1 MGLVEDVIKGNARAA
16 ARIMRLIED
25 GVPEAREALKRL
37 YPYTGKAYIIG
48 TTGPPGAGKSSLVD
62 RMVEEFRKQGKKVG
76 VVAVDPTSP
85 FSGGAIL
92 GDRIRMQR
100 HSTDPGVFIKSLA
113 TRGHLGGL
121 SKATDDI
128 IQVMDAMGKDV
139 IIVETV
145 GVGQDEVDI
154 VKTADTTMVV
164 TVPGLGDD
172 IQAIKAGILEI
183 ADLFVVNKGDKP
195 EADKTVREL
204 EVMLDMSAPREDR
217 WRPIILKVS
226 AIKGEGIK
234 ELMEGLESHRKFL
247 ETSGRFESYRKDRVA
262 HAFENLLRDKL
273 FNMVMSKLKE
283 NGTYDRLL
291 EDMFSKRKDPYSVIE
306 KLRCQCALDI
316 DNN

>member
-273 FNMVMSKLKE
+273 FNMVMSKLRE

>member
-1 MGLVEDVIKGNARAA
+1 MGLIDEVIKGNPRAA
-16 ARIMRLIED
+16 ARVMRLIED

-48 TTGPPGAGKSSLVD
+48 ITGPPGAGKSSLVD
-62 RMVEEFRKQGKKVG
+62 RLVEEFRKQGKKVG
-76 VVAVDPTSP
+76 VVAIDPTSP

-100 HSTDPGVFIKSLA
+100 HSTDPEVFIKSLA

-121 SKATDDI
+121 SKAADDV
-128 IQVMDAMGKDV
+128 IQVMDAMGKD
-139 IIVETV
+139 IIMVETV
-145 GVGQDEVDI
+145 GVGQAEVDI

-204 EVMLDMSAPREDR
+204 EVMLDMSPPREDG
-217 WRPIILKVS
+217 WKPPILKVS
-226 AIKGEGIK
+226 AIKGEGIG
-234 ELMEGLESHRKFL
+234 ELMEALQGHRKFL

-262 HAFENLLRDKL
+262 HSFENLLKDKL
-273 FNMVMSKLKE
+273 FYMVMSKLKE
-283 NGTYDRLL
+283 NGTYEKLL
-291 EDMFSKRKDPYSVIE
+291 EDMFTKRKDPYSVID
-306 KLRCQCALDI
+306 KLRCQCILDLE
-316 DNN
+316 NN

>member
-1 MGLVEDVIKGNARAA
+1 MGLIDEVIKGNPRAA

-48 TTGPPGAGKSSLVD
+48 ITGPPGAGKSSLVD
-62 RMVEEFRKQGKKVG
+62 RIVEEFRKRGKKVG

-100 HSTDPGVFIKSLA
+100 HSTDPEVFIKSLA

-121 SKATDDI
+121 SKATDDV

-195 EADKTVREL
+195 EADKTVKEL
-204 EVMLDMSAPREDR
+204 EVMLDMSAPREDGWKPR
-217 WRPIILKVS
+217 ILKVS

-234 ELMEGLESHRKFL
+234 ELMEALEEHRRFL
-247 ETSGRFESYRKDRVA
+247 ETSGRFESYRRDRVA
-262 HAFENLLRDKL
+262 HAFETLLRDKL
-273 FNMVMSKLKE
+273 FYMVMSKLKE
-283 NGTYDRLL
+283 NGTYERLL
-291 EDMFSKRKDPYSVIE
+291 DDMFSKRKDPYTVIE
-306 KLRCQCALDI
+306 KLRCKCALDV

>member
-139 IIVETV
+139 VIVETV
-145 GVGQDEVDI
+145 GVGQDEVDV

>member
-1 MGLVEDVIKGNARAA
+1 MGLIDEVIKGNPRAA

-48 TTGPPGAGKSSLVD
+48 ITGPPGAGKSSLVD
-62 RMVEEFRKQGKKVG
+62 RLVEEFRKKGKKVG

-100 HSTDPGVFIKSLA
+100 HSTDPEVFIKSLA

-121 SKATDDI
+121 SKATDDV

-204 EVMLDMSAPREDR
+204 EVMLDMSAPREDG
-217 WRPIILKVS
+217 WRPQIIKVS

-234 ELMEGLESHRKFL
+234 ELMEALEEHRKFL

-262 HAFENLLRDKL
+262 HAFETLLRDKL
-273 FNMVMSKLKE
+273 FYMVMSKLKE
-283 NGTYDRLL
+283 NGTYEKLL

-306 KLRCQCALDI
+306 KLRCQCALDL

>member
-1 MGLVEDVIKGNARAA
+1 MGLIDEVIKGNSRAA

-25 GVPEAREALKRL
+25 DVPEAREALKRL
-37 YPYTGKAYIIG
+37 YPYTGRAYIIG
-48 TTGPPGAGKSSLVD
+48 ITGPPGAGKSSLVD
-62 RMVEEFRKQGKKVG
+62 RMVEEFRKLGKKVG

-85 FSGGAIL
+85 FTGGAIL

-121 SKATDDI
+121 SKATDDV

-139 IIVETV
+139 IMVETV

-195 EADKTVREL
+195 EADKTLKEL
-204 EVMLDMSAPREDR
+204 EVMLDMSAPREDG
-217 WRPIILKVS
+217 WKPKILKVS
-226 AIKGEGIK
+226 ATKGEGIK
-234 ELMEGLESHRKFL
+234 DLMDALEEHRKFL

-262 HAFENLLRDKL
+262 HAFETLLRDKL
-273 FNMVMSKLKE
+273 FYMVMNKLKE
-283 NGTYDRLL
+283 NGTYEKLL
-291 EDMFSKRKDPYSVIE
+291 EDMFTKRKDPYSVIE
-306 KLRCQCALDI
+306 QLRCQCALDL

>member
-139 IIVETV
+139 VIVETV

>member
-1 MGLVEDVIKGNARAA
+1 MGLVDQVLKGDKKAA
-16 ARIMRLIED
+16 ARIMRLVED
-25 GVPEAREALKRL
+25 DLPEAREALKRL
-37 YPYTGKAYIIG
+37 YPYTGRAYIIG
-48 TTGPPGAGKSSLVD
+48 VTGPPGAGKSSLVD
-62 RMVEEFRKQGKKVG
+62 LLVEWFRKRGEGVG

-121 SKATDDI
+121 SKATDDV

-139 IIVETV
+139 IMVETV

-154 VKTADTTMVV
+154 VKTADTTMLV

-183 ADLFVVNKGDKP
+183 ADIFVVNKGDKP

-204 EVMLDMSAPREDR
+204 EMMLDMSTPREDG
-217 WRPIILKVS
+217 WKPPIIKVS
-226 AIKGEGIK
+226 AVKGEGIE
-234 ELMEGLESHRKFL
+234 ELMEALKTHRKFL
-247 ETSGRFESYRKDRVA
+247 ETSGRFESYRKDRVVCT
-262 HAFENLLRDKL
+262 FENLLRDKL
-273 FNMVMSKLKE
+273 FQTAIAKLKG
-283 NGTYDRLL
+283 NGSYERLIS
-291 EDMFSKRKDPYSVIE
+291 EIFNKRKDPYSVVE
-306 KLRCQCALDI
+306 RLSCQCELESKRE
-316 DNN
+316 

>member
-1 MGLVEDVIKGNARAA
+1 MGLIDEVIKGNPRAA

-25 GVPEAREALKRL
+25 DVPEAREALKRL

-48 TTGPPGAGKSSLVD
+48 ITGPPGAGKSSLVD
-62 RMVEEFRKQGKKVG
+62 RIVEEFRKKGKKVG

-100 HSTDPGVFIKSLA
+100 HSTDPEVFIKSLA

-121 SKATDDI
+121 SKATDDV

-195 EADKTVREL
+195 EADKTLKEL
-204 EVMLDMSAPREDR
+204 EVMLDMSAPREDGWKPR
-217 WRPIILKVS
+217 ILKVS
-226 AIKGEGIK
+226 AVKGEGIK
-234 ELMEGLESHRKFL
+234 ELMEALEEHRRFL
-247 ETSGRFESYRKDRVA
+247 EASGRFESYRRDRVA
-262 HAFENLLRDKL
+262 HAFETLLRDKL
-273 FNMVMSKLKE
+273 FYMVMGKLKE
-283 NGTYDRLL
+283 NGTYEKLL
-291 EDMFSKRKDPYSVIE
+291 DDMFSKRKDPYTVIE
-306 KLRCQCALDI
+306 KLRCQCTLDL
-316 DNN
+316 DNS

>member
-1 MGLVEDVIKGNARAA
+1 MGLIDEVIKGNPRAA

-48 TTGPPGAGKSSLVD
+48 ITGPPGAGKSSLVD
-62 RMVEEFRKQGKKVG
+62 RLVEEFRKKGKKIG

-100 HSTDPGVFIKSLA
+100 HSTDPEVFIKSLA

-121 SKATDDI
+121 SKATDDV

-204 EVMLDMSAPREDR
+204 EVMLDMSAPREDG
-217 WRPIILKVS
+217 WRPQIIKVS

-234 ELMEGLESHRKFL
+234 ELMEALEEHRKFL

-262 HAFENLLRDKL
+262 HAFETLLRDKL
-273 FNMVMSKLKE
+273 FYMVMRKLKE
-283 NGTYDRLL
+283 NGTYEKLL

-306 KLRCQCALDI
+306 KLRCQCALDL